1 MFVVVVS
8 HVGRS
13 YKKAVNTARTLEQQ
27 NRESF
32 MKTACINAGNPEVA
46 PREARTPD
54 LEVNSLTL

>member
-1 MFVVVVS
+1 MVS

-13 YKKAVNTARTLEQQ
+13 YKNTENTARTLEQQ

-32 MKTACINAGNPEVA
+32 MTTACINAGNPEAA

-54 LEVNSLTL
+54 LEVNSLML